1 MALPNSAFTEL
12 TTTAHRNHKKQ
23 LADNVSNHNALLK
36 RLNAKGR
43 KRVEDGGN
51 SIACPLDYAENGTY
65 QRFSGYDPLNIQQS
79 DVLTTAEYN
88 WRQIAVHVIASG
100 EEIRKNSGSKTRIL
114 NLVKERVM
122 NAHRTYKNNL
132 SSDLYSDGTSTNQVN
147 GLQAIIPDT
156 AGGTVGGI
164 SGSSFTFWQAV
175 VQSAASPISGSAITL
190 SETTFEKFMRQLYI
204 ELTRGDDM
212 PDLIPMS
219 NDYYELFEGSQVSQ
233 KRYTTDTTRSQDNAN
248 AGLVSLKYKN
258 ADVVHDGGSGIPS
271 AHMYML
277 NTDYLEW
284 VVHRDADMTEVP
296 EKTPVNQDA
305 SVMPIITMCNLT
317 CSNRSLQGV
326 GKA

>member
-1 MALPNSAFTEL
+1 MSLPNSTFTEL
-12 TTTAHRNHKKQ
+12 VTTAHRNHKKQ

-51 SIACPLDYAENGTY
+51 SIVCPIDYQENGTY
-65 QRFSGYDPLNIQQS
+65 QRFSGYDVLDVSAS
-79 DVLTTAEYN
+79 DVLTSVEYN
-88 WRQIAVHVIASG
+88 WKQIAIHVTASG

-122 NAHRTYKNNL
+122 NAHRSYKNSL
-132 SSDLYSDGTSTNQVN
+132 SSDLYSAGSLTNQIN
-147 GLQAIIPDT
+147 GIQAICPDT
-156 AGGTVGGI
+156 AGGSLGGI
-164 SGSSFTFWQAV
+164 DGDTWTFWQAT
-175 VQSAASPISGSAITL
+175 VQDASSPISGTAITL
-190 SETTFEKFMRQLYI
+190 AEGTFEKFMRQLYI
-204 ELTRGDDM
+204 ELTRGDDQ
-212 PDLIPMS
+212 PDLIVMS
-219 NDYYELFEGSQVSQ
+219 NDYYELFEGGQVSN
-233 KRYTTDTTRSQDNAN
+233 KRYTTDTTKSADNAN

-258 ADVVHDGGSGIPS
+258 ADVYHDGGSGIPA

-305 SVMPIITMCNLT
+305 SILPIITMGNLV

-326 GKA
+326 GHA